1 MAAPGYNPLA
11 AIQIALAGRA
21 SNMFRL
27 HVLGPIPWRGEWV
40 RMFRRWHR
48 VRQVNQSMFAPD
60 FKPEPYWWD
69 RMPRPA
75 LAAGEL
81 PASAEVAI
89 VGSGYTG
96 LNSAIVTARG
106 GRSTLVMDSEDAGFG
121 CSTRNGGQISTSIKP
136 SLGELSRKYGQ
147 QAAFDI
153 LKEGQDALAW
163 IGSFIEDE
171 GIDCD
176 FMVPGRFHAAHH
188 PGAFARLVR
197 QAREQPP
204 GLEVPCRIVERVD
217 QPAEIGTDSYHGGI
231 VFEEH
236 ASLDPARYHQ
246 GLLDLAMGAGA
257 RIATHSR
264 VTSIEES
271 GHGFVL
277 QTRRGDVRARD
288 VVIATNGYTSG
299 LTPWLRRRVI
309 PIGSYVIATEPIE
322 QGLMDRLMPTDR
334 IVSDSRRVV
343 YYYRPSPDRRRIVFG
358 GRVSSTE
365 TNTRKSAVR
374 LKHDL
379 DRLFP
384 ELRDTRVSHSW
395 MGYVAYTFD
404 SLANAGKQD
413 GMYYAMGYCGSGVS
427 VASYLGMRLGQQVL
441 GLEEGRTAFDDIPMT
456 TRPLYFGKPWF
467 LPASVAWFRV
477 MDNLNF

>member
-1 MAAPGYNPLA
+1 
-11 AIQIALAGRA
+11 
-21 SNMFRL
+21 
-27 HVLGPIPWRGEWV
+27 
-40 RMFRRWHR
+40 
-48 VRQVNQSMFAPD
+48 MFAPG
-60 FKPEPYWWD
+60 FRSEPYWWE
-69 RMPRPA
+69 RTPRPV
-75 LAAGEL
+75 LAVGEL
-81 PASAEVAI
+81 PPSVEVAI

-96 LNSAIVTARG
+96 LNAAIVTARG
-106 GRSTLVMDSEDAGFG
+106 GRSTLVIDSEDAGFG

-153 LKEGQDALAW
+153 LKEGQTALSW
-163 IGSFIEDE
+163 IGDFIENE

-176 FMVPGRFHAAHH
+176 FMVPGRFHAAHN

-197 QAREQPP
+197 QARSQPR
-204 GLEVPCRIVERVD
+204 GLEVPYQIVQRAD
-217 QPAEIGTDSYHGGI
+217 QQAEIGTDSYHGGI
-231 VFEEH
+231 VFEQH

-246 GLLDLAMGAGA
+246 ALLGLAEGAGA
-257 RIATHSR
+257 RVATHSR
-264 VTSIEES
+264 VTSVEES
-271 GHGFVL
+271 GHGFAL
-277 QTRRGDVRARD
+277 RTGRGDVCARD

-322 QGLMDRLMPTDR
+322 PRLMDRLMPTDR

-365 TNTRKSAVR
+365 TNTRRSAVR
-374 LKHDL
+374 LKRDL

-384 ELRDTRVSHSW
+384 ELRDTRISHSW

-404 SLANAGKQD
+404 SLANAGKRD

-427 VASYLGMRLGQQVL
+427 VASYLGMRIGQQVL
-441 GLEEGRTAFDDIPMT
+441 GLGEGRTAFDGIPMT
-456 TRPLYFGKPWF
+456 TRPLYSGRPWF
-467 LPASVAWFRV
+467 LPASVAWFRF
-477 MDNLNF
+477 MDDLNL